1 MKTFFRIFSYAK
13 RLRTLLPQYIAFVL
27 LSVTF
32 SVFNLALLI
41 PLLQVLFK
49 QKSAEVIEKPAEFE
63 LSISYLTDNFNYQ
76 FTQVIEQYGEKQA
89 LVFVCA
95 VVLVSVLLTNLF
107 RYLSAILIAKIRLDV
122 VKYLRMDVY
131 DKVSRMHLG
140 FFSSERKGDL
150 ISRVTNDVQE
160 VDASILSSPKAL
172 FREPVTII
180 IYFVALVSIS
190 VELTFFTIL
199 LLPTAGGA
207 LGYIVKKLKRKAIQ
221 SQESL
226 GRIVNILDE
235 TLGGMRIIKAFN
247 AREYI
252 HSKINRETDYYRKV
266 NLSYS
271 YRRELGSPISEF
283 LGIGIVTLILWF
295 GGSMV
300 LDNESALSAP
310 QFIGYLAIFSQ
321 IISPAKAFAQGI
333 SGVQKGIASGNR
345 IFSVIDK
352 VPEIN
357 NAPNAKTVEGFDEN
371 LVFDNVTFAYNE
383 DQNVL
388 KGINLEVKK
397 GNTVALVG
405 PSGGGKSTMADLI
418 PRFYDVTTGDIKLDG
433 VSIKEIEIES
443 LRKQMGIVTQ
453 ESILFND
460 TVFGNIAFGMDN
472 AKEEDVIAA
481 AKIANAHNF
490 IIELEDGYQTN
501 IGERGL
507 KLSGGQRQRLSIARA
522 VLKNPPIL
530 ILDEATSALDSESEK
545 LVQEA
550 LANLMKNRTS
560 IVIAHRLSTI
570 QHADEIIVIQ
580 NGEIVERGHHDALL
594 AKEGIYKKLSSMQN
608 T

>member
-1 MKTFFRIFSYAK
+1 MKTFFRIFGYAR
-13 RLRTLLPQYIAFVL
+13 RLKVLVPQYVTFVI

-41 PLLQVLFK
+41 PLLNVLFK
-49 QKSAEVIEKPAEFE
+49 QETNEVYERPESFEF
-63 LSISYLTDNFNYQ
+63 STSYLADSFNYQ
-76 FTQVIEQYGEKQA
+76 FTQVISQYGEKQA
-89 LVFVCA
+89 LVFVCI
-95 VVLVSVLLTNLF
+95 VVLISVLLTNVF
-107 RYLSAILIAKIRLDV
+107 RYFSAIIVAKIRLDV

-160 VDASILSSPKAL
+160 VDISILSSPKSL
-172 FREPVTII
+172 FREPMTII
-180 IYFVALVSIS
+180 IYFIALFSIS

-199 LLPTAGGA
+199 ILPTAGGA
-207 LGYIVKKLKRKAIQ
+207 LGYIVKKLKKKAVQ

-247 AREYI
+247 ARDYV
-252 HSKINRETDYYRKV
+252 HSKINKETDYYRKV

-271 YRRELGSPISEF
+271 YRKELGSPISEF

-295 GGSMV
+295 GGTMV
-300 LDNESALSAP
+300 LDNESALSASE
-310 QFIGYLAIFSQ
+310 FITYLAIFSQ

-333 SGVQKGIASGNR
+333 SGVQKGIASGER
-345 IFSVIDK
+345 IFSVIDNIPK
-352 VPEIN
+352 IRN
-357 NAPNAKTVEGFDEN
+357 RPNAKVIDGFTES
-371 LVFDNVTFAYNE
+371 LVFENVSFAYNAE
-383 DQNVL
+383 QVVL
-388 KGINLEVKK
+388 KDISLEIKK
-397 GNTVALVG
+397 GQTIALVG
-405 PSGGGKSTMADLI
+405 PSGGGKSTLADLI
-418 PRFYDVTTGDIKLDG
+418 PRFYDVTQGDIKIDG
-433 VSIKEIEIES
+433 LSIKDCEIES
-443 LRKQMGIVTQ
+443 VRKQMGIVTQ

-460 TVFGNIAFGMDN
+460 TVFGNIAFGLEN
-472 AKEEDVIAA
+472 AKEEEVIAA

-570 QHADEIIVIQ
+570 QYADEIVVIKD
-580 NGEIVERGHHDALL
+580 GEILERGKHEELL
-594 AKEGIYKKLSSMQN
+594 SEGGMYKKLSGMQN